1 MWSIHRPKNYAG
13 GFRQYFIILDKDC
26 PERDTDF
33 NWKLSETGEVYD
45 TWASNDYTEDPVEVL
60 KDARDKTA
68 FVIANLA
75 YQRYTEKSKVEAYL
89 NDLTD
94 VLKKYYPN
102 FKGYSFSEVTEVD
115 IQFTEIGVDCKDDPL
130 CDLGYC
136 INEDRFMGWLKINR
150 ISLEDFITLDKYIVV
165 IENKKNGSFKKLLK
179 SGYLNKKHIVNWS
192 ELEAETIPSKW
203 EDADE

>member
-1 MWSIHRPKNYAG
+1 MWSIHEPRDYAG
-13 GFRQYFIILDKDC
+13 DFRQYFIILDKDC

-45 TWASNDYTEDPVEVL
+45 TWANNDYTEDPVEVL

-75 YQRYTEKSKVEAYL
+75 HKRYIEKSKVEEYL
-89 NDLTD
+89 IDLTTII
-94 VLKKYYPN
+94 KKYYPN
-102 FKGYSFSEVTEVD
+102 FRGYSFSEVTEMD

-130 CDLGYC
+130 CNLGYC
-136 INEDRFMGWLKINR
+136 INNDVFTKWLKINN

-165 IENKKNGSFKKLLK
+165 IENRLNNSFKKLLK
-179 SGYLNKKHIVNWS
+179 DGYLNSRNIVNWT
-192 ELEAETIPSKW
+192 EVVTDALW
-203 EDADE
+203 EDYNT

>member
-1 MWSIHRPKNYAG
+1 MWSIHEPKNYAG
-13 GFRQYFIILDKDC
+13 DFRQYFIILDKDC

-33 NWKLSETGEVYD
+33 NWKLTEEGEVYD

-75 YQRYTEKSKVEAYL
+75 YQRYTEKSKVDTYL
-89 NDLTD
+89 NELTD
-94 VLKKYYPN
+94 ILKKYYPN

-115 IQFTEIGVDCKDDPL
+115 IQFTEVGVDCKDDPL

-136 INEDRFMGWLKINR
+136 INEDRFMGWLKINN
-150 ISLEDFITLDKYIVV
+150 ISIEDFITLDKYVV
-165 IENKKNGSFKKLLK
+165 VLEHKKNGSFKKLLK
-179 SGYLNKKHIVNWS
+179 SGYLNKEHIVNWS
-192 ELEAETIPSKW
+192 TLEAETIPGRW
-203 EDADE
+203 EVDDE

>member
-13 GFRQYFIILDKDC
+13 DFRQYFIILDKDC
-26 PERDTDF
+26 PQKDTYF
-33 NWKLSETGEVYD
+33 NWNLKETGEIYD
-45 TWASNDYTEDPVEVL
+45 TWSYGDYTEDPITVL
-60 KDARDKTA
+60 KDAQSKTE

-75 YQRYTEKSKVEAYL
+75 CQRYTEKSKVDECL
-89 NDLTD
+89 SDLTAII
-94 VLKKYYPN
+94 KKYYPN

-136 INEDRFMGWLKINR
+136 INEDRFMKWLEINN
-150 ISLEDFITLDKYIVV
+150 ISLEDFIMLDKYVVV
-165 IENKKNGSFKKLLK
+165 IEHRKNGSFKKFLK
-179 SGYLNKKHIVNWS
+179 SGYLNKEHIVNWS

-203 EDADE
+203 EGDDE